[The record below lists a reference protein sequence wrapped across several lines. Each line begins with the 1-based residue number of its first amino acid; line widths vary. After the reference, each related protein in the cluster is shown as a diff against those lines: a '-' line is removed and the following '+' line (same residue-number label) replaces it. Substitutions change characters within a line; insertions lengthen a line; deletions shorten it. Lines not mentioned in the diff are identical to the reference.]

1 MSTRS
6 VTTQEELDQAVA
18 DGIDR
23 IEIRSSRGVLIEVA
37 ACDSSTVTACD
48 SSTVTAYESSTVTA
62 RPRQG
67 MSAV

>member
-23 IEIRSSRGVLIEVA
+23 IEIRSSRGVLIEVTA
-37 ACDSSTVTACD
+37 CGSSTVTAYGSSTVRAYGSSTVRACDSSTVTA
-48 SSTVTAYESSTVTA
+48 
-62 RPRQG
+62 
-67 MSAV
+67 